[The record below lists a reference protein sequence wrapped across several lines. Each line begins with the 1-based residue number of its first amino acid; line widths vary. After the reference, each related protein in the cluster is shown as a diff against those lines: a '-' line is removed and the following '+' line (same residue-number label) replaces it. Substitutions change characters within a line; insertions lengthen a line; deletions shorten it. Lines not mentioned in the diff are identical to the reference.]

1 MLESGQELSARFV
14 LVRALGSGGSG
25 SVWLAQDKELGRF
38 VAVKVLAD
46 ELMQDVA
53 AVTALQRECD
63 RLKALEH
70 PNIIQVDGVHRSARH
85 TWIAMEYVSGG
96 DLTSW
101 RGRGATEVLR
111 VTLPIAE
118 ALAHAHRAGVVH
130 RDVKPANVLLTSDG
144 VPKLTDFGIAL
155 ALNELPAARAGRG
168 SLFTMSP
175 QQLDGAAAA
184 ASDDVYGFGAL
195 LYELLSGYPP
205 LYPNA
210 TPESIRN
217 ERPRSLT
224 EAASV
229 PAPLAQLIDRC
240 LEKSPADRPP
250 GMDTIVRELTAAMAG
265 IPAVNII
272 QTPAAVSRPAVA
284 PPSIRPP
291 VAQGEPLRSEWK
303 RPAVTARSDDEL
315 RRQGFRRG
323 LGVAVAIL
331 AVIGIGFVFFALPRW
346 FPEAPKAKPAQ
357 TAKEVEAPKTEPRK
371 ETDFAALARAKQ
383 EAEEQRTAIE
393 GRFEKLRARAVDLWG
408 GAEFK
413 QASDELAAGDRD
425 FAAREY
431 VTARDHFKA
440 IAPLI
445 DVLEKRAT
453 EVLAHQ
459 LAAGNKAIAEG
470 RSADAKTAFELAL
483 KLDAGNAV
491 ATRGLKRSAT
501 LDEVLALV
509 ATGERL
515 EKEGNITAAA
525 ETFRKALAL
534 DADTAR
540 ASDGLARVDARVSS
554 DAFAS
559 SMARG
564 FDALTARRYGE
575 ARSAFDAA
583 ARVRPG
589 SPEVAQALRQI
600 EQEERTRSISAKLE
614 VASAFESKERWAEAL
629 KEYRDVV
636 QLDSTVAAA
645 SEGVSRTAPRA
656 QLNEELDLYLT
667 QPERLF
673 SAPVRSAARQTL
685 GQAKQVAP
693 AGPVLQK
700 QIATLSDWLA
710 RADVPVQVA
719 LRSDNLTQITIH
731 RIGALGSFEQ
741 RSVEL
746 PPGNYTVVG
755 TRPGYRDVRREIHVV
770 PGTALQPVVVRCEE
784 KI

>member
-38 VAVKVLAD
+38 VAVKVLGD

-53 AVTALQRECD
+53 AVTALQRECA

-70 PNIIQVDGVHRSARH
+70 PGIIEVDGVYRSAQH
-85 TWIAMEYVSGG
+85 AWIAMEYVSGG

-101 RGRGATEVLR
+101 RGRGAAEVLR

-144 VPKLTDFGIAL
+144 APKLTDFGIAL
-155 ALNELPAARAGRG
+155 ALDEVPARRAGRG
-168 SLFTMSP
+168 SMFTMSP
-175 QQLDGAAAA
+175 QQLDGAPAA
-184 ASDDVYGFGAL
+184 ASDDIYGFGAL

-210 TPESIRN
+210 TPDRIRT
-217 ERPRSLT
+217 ERPRPLAQT
-224 EAASV
+224 ASV
-229 PAPLAQLIDRC
+229 PAVVAQLVDRC
-240 LEKSPADRPP
+240 LEKSPADRPAD
-250 GMDTIVRELTAAMAG
+250 MDTIARELTAAIAA
-265 IPAVNII
+265 IPAINIV
-272 QTPAAVSRPAVA
+272 QNASSARPAVA

-303 RPAVTARSDDEL
+303 RPTTATRNDDEL

-323 LGVAVAIL
+323 LGVAAAIL
-331 AVIGIGFVFFALPRW
+331 AVIGVGFVFFALPRW
-346 FPEAPKAKPAQ
+346 FPETPKAKPAQ
-357 TAKEVEAPKTEPRK
+357 AATEVETPKPEPRK

-383 EAEEQRTAIE
+383 EAEEQRAAID
-393 GRFEKLRARAVDLWG
+393 GRFEKLRTRAVGLWG

-431 VTARDHFKA
+431 TTAKEHFA
-440 IAPLI
+440 AVAPLL
-445 DVLEKRAT
+445 DVLEQRAT
-453 EVLAHQ
+453 EVLARQ
-459 LAAGNKAIAEG
+459 LAAGNAAIAEG

-483 KLDAGNAV
+483 KLDAGNAA
-491 ATRGLKRSAT
+491 ATRGLKRSST

-515 EKEGNITAAA
+515 EKEGDVTAAA

-534 DADTAR
+534 DGDTAR
-540 ASDGLARVDARVSS
+540 ASSGLARVDARVSN

-564 FDALTARRYGE
+564 FDALAARRYAE

-583 ARVRPG
+583 ARIRPG
-589 SPEVAQALRQI
+589 SPEVAQALKQI
-600 EQEERTRSISAKLE
+600 DQEERTRSIAAKLE
-614 VASAFESKERWAEAL
+614 AASGFESKERWADAL
-629 KEYRDVV
+629 KEYRDVA
-636 QLDSTVAAA
+636 QLDSTVTAAND
-645 SEGVSRTAPRA
+645 GVSRTAPRA
-656 QLNEELDLYLT
+656 QLHEELELYLT

-673 SAPVRSAARQTL
+673 STPVRSAARQTL
-685 GQAKQVAP
+685 ARAKQVTP

-700 QIATLSDWLA
+700 QVATLSDWLA

-719 LRSDNLTQITIH
+719 FRSDNITQITIY
-731 RIGALGSFEQ
+731 RVGALGSFEQ
-741 RSVEL
+741 RSLEL
-746 PPGNYTVVG
+746 APGNYTIVG
-755 TRPGYRDVRREIHVV
+755 TRPGYRDVRREINVV
-770 PGTALQPVVVRCEE
+770 PGAALQPVVVRCEE